1 MDIAGKVCIVTG
13 GARGIGRALAERL
26 HKAGAKFVAVADLN
40 QEAADEAAAAVGGR
54 GFAVDVRS
62 EAQIRAM
69 VEAVET
75 EQGRVDLFC
84 SNAGIIGVDGDPWW
98 ACSAPDEQ
106 WQSMWEIH
114 VMAHVYAARACL
126 PGMIERGEGYFLNT
140 VSAAGLLNQIGTAPY
155 GVTKHAAIG
164 WAESLAITHGDHG
177 IKVSCLCPQAVDT
190 AMIQGAENG
199 GIAGLDGVLSPED
212 VADKAI
218 EGIASEQFLILP
230 HPQVEE
236 YRQAKAANYER
247 WLGGM
252 RKLRRM
258 FGTPTVD

>member
-1 MDIAGKVCIVTG
+1 MQVSGKVCIVTG
-13 GARGIGRALAERL
+13 GARGIGRALVKAL
-26 HKAGAKFVAVADLN
+26 HQAGARSVAVADLN
-40 QEAADEAAAAVGGR
+40 HADADAVAAEVGGK
-54 GFAVDVRS
+54 GFAVDVRK
-62 EAQIRAM
+62 EADIRAM
-69 VEAVET
+69 VDAVEQ

-84 SNAGIIGVDGDPWW
+84 SNAGIIGVDGPPWW

-114 VMAHVYAARACL
+114 VMAHVFAARACL

-155 GVTKHAAIG
+155 AVTKHAAIG
-164 WAESLAITHGDHG
+164 WAESLSITHGDDG

-199 GIAGLDGVLSPED
+199 GTAGLDGVLSPEE
-212 VADKAI
+212 VAAKAI
-218 EGIASEQFLILP
+218 EGLAQEQFLILP
-230 HPQVEE
+230 HPQVET
-236 YRQAKAANYER
+236 YRQKKAENYDR

-252 RKLRRM
+252 RKLRRL
-258 FGTPTVD
+258 FGAPTLD